1 MEDGLSVSPIPE
13 ESDAERPQQPSFTL
27 LTTPLTYFTLFCCS
41 LLSYSLGEYGLSPL
55 YANRF
60 LGVDPA
66 FFSRSGFFYADI
78 SPSFVFHPLNALL
91 FPYTCEGIVDGVFF
105 LVSIWMGW
113 YWIVTL
119 LHFSSWRWMLTIG
132 FLHLSLLSGFLL
144 FPVSTPVAGLR
155 LVSIAIQTMVAVSWT
170 IDCIARIRRWKEPT
184 LVAYI
189 SACFLLTLVHIP
201 FSKAHSMR
209 YDGLAVLLG
218 LIYSLSNYSWRQIPS
233 SPTVI
238 SNPVLGS
245 LPFLTLPFL
254 LGIVFLLCLL
264 ISACIGMVVLCS
276 VCWNHSLCFCQ

>member
-13 ESDAERPQQPSFTL
+13 ESDAEHPQQPSFTL

-113 YWIVTL
+113 Y
-119 LHFSSWRWMLTIG
+119 
-132 FLHLSLLSGFLL
+132 
-144 FPVSTPVAGLR
+144 
-155 LVSIAIQTMVAVSWT
+155 
-170 IDCIARIRRWKEPT
+170 
-184 LVAYI
+184 
-189 SACFLLTLVHIP
+189 
-201 FSKAHSMR
+201 
-209 YDGLAVLLG
+209 
-218 LIYSLSNYSWRQIPS
+218 
-233 SPTVI
+233 
-238 SNPVLGS
+238 
-245 LPFLTLPFL
+245 
-254 LGIVFLLCLL
+254 
-264 ISACIGMVVLCS
+264 
-276 VCWNHSLCFCQ
+276 